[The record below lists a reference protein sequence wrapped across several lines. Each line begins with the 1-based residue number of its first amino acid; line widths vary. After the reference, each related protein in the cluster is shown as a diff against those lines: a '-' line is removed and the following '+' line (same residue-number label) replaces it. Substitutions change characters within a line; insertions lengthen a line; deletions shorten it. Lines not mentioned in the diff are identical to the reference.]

1 MVIQFVWQEQY
12 GSVSGSTYG
21 IRGSVDVGRPRWNGR
36 GSAWAGGFY
45 VALLKERKIMGIQ
58 EYIRYHSKNV
68 SLKHYESLADW
79 EELTAKNFI
88 FFRINIAPTL
98 PPDVTPSTVTAQPP
112 LAITDPL
119 SDWKKGVKRDMS
131 IFRELKKVKEWE
143 QWDTQFRADVATQGV
158 SRVLDRNFQPQTYDD
173 KVLFHEQQQYLYAVF
188 IRIL

>member
-1 MVIQFVWQEQY
+1 
-12 GSVSGSTYG
+12 
-21 IRGSVDVGRPRWNGR
+21 
-36 GSAWAGGFY
+36 
-45 VALLKERKIMGIQ
+45 MGIQ

-88 FFRINIAPTL
+88 FFCINIAPTL

-131 IFRELKKVKEWE
+131 IFRDGKISTSLALDSLHKIRVSCVKNH
-143 QWDTQFRADVATQGV
+143 V
-158 SRVLDRNFQPQTYDD
+158 SARSDAQICFSLLNMMRRVLIGPKT
-173 KVLFHEQQQYLYAVF
+173 
-188 IRIL
+188 